1 MIDFSYNFVR
11 HMRMGL
17 YLTAKPC
24 APVCLSSTT
33 ALLYTWTFS
42 LSSTVTSAFVAY
54 LLPF

>member
-11 HMRMGL
+11 HMHMDL

-42 LSSTVTSAFVAY
+42 LSSTVTFAFVAY